1 MVSKSIC
8 VIIIIIKRDAR
19 RKQTKARRR
28 TEDRESKREINNFIG
43 IMSAPSSKERK
54 QPTSTSSN
62 NSGKKIIRNMK
73 SGNEYAIFSSEE
85 NQPIGRGSFATV
97 WKGFDEQSKETV
109 AIKEMSTR
117 GLQPKLREAL
127 ELEITV
133 LRNAKHRNIMKLV
146 DVVDDLR
153 TERVYLIL
161 EYCAGGNLSEFIRKR
176 GRVSEAVAKHFMT
189 QLANGLSAMRLQSLV
204 HRDLKPDNL
213 LLSERTAKATLKIAD
228 FGFARYI
235 QPHGGMA
242 DTVCGSPL
250 YMAPEILKYRKYDAK
265 ADLWSVGAI
274 LFEMVVGKVPFT
286 GQNQVQLLHNIERS
300 DARIP
305 TRIAETLSPECV
317 ALLRSLL
324 RRDPRE
330 RLGFDAFFNHPF
342 FISSSS
348 GSASI
353 AVKTDSAAAA
363 TTAAELA
370 AAMSVDTNINNSSSN
385 ANNNNKKISSGRSSN
400 EDGEGMQFQ
409 MDSMNEAQLS
419 SNSNNNNN
427 NNNIN
432 NSNTSMRQTI
442 IEEEIAP
449 TRSVPIQLNNN
460 NFLQRENSASS
471 SYKCFGTSPSEVV
484 RNEIALAARDLRGG
498 SRKNAATAAATAIK
512 RYSSSPQQQQNI
524 FTRFTPGSPPS
535 MAFGGAPDSQEIDDD
550 DYVMVTSPGT
560 GFVPRS
566 PSRNVSAR
574 HQTPPRLGASP
585 LSRGTSPKEFPPT
598 GIIHREQQKEKDADI
613 VVASPNS
620 ESSSFKTSSMLASSP
635 LASSPVLSP
644 SQLLSKSTTNQQMM
658 RKLSS
663 GAGTMS
669 SSSTQS
675 FSSRGTEPFARITSN
690 MDKAKLLERAAACLR
705 DASAEHWNA
714 GSRLHALSV
723 GLISLNALDAAHG
736 LINAACEEFS
746 MKASS
751 DSATSSDV
759 SEGGAPISMSPS
771 SLDEHLSQI
780 SLANSAE
787 SADSSVMMTN
797 TPTKNNTNKAKYAE
811 ATAIKKRIEAAIMKT
826 HARCDKAAKGIVNY
840 GIDAKS
846 SLPDGLELAHDRALQ
861 LTRAG
866 AVEELVG
873 NFNLATDSYGEAQT
887 LLLFL
892 LLDESGLRKRSNDRN
907 SASEDLKRI
916 ATFAEAVS
924 RRQIAA
930 RR

>member
-1 MVSKSIC
+1 
-8 VIIIIIKRDAR
+8 
-19 RKQTKARRR
+19 
-28 TEDRESKREINNFIG
+28 
-43 IMSAPSSKERK
+43 
-54 QPTSTSSN
+54 
-62 NSGKKIIRNMK
+62 
-73 SGNEYAIFSSEE
+73 
-85 NQPIGRGSFATV
+85 
-97 WKGFDEQSKETV
+97 
-109 AIKEMSTR
+109 
-117 GLQPKLREAL
+117 
-127 ELEITV
+127 
-133 LRNAKHRNIMKLV
+133 
-146 DVVDDLR
+146 
-153 TERVYLIL
+153 
-161 EYCAGGNLSEFIRKR
+161 
-176 GRVSEAVAKHFMT
+176 
-189 QLANGLSAMRLQSLV
+189 
-204 HRDLKPDNL
+204 
-213 LLSERTAKATLKIAD
+213 
-228 FGFARYI
+228 
-235 QPHGGMA
+235 
-242 DTVCGSPL
+242 
-250 YMAPEILKYRKYDAK
+250 
-265 ADLWSVGAI
+265 
-274 LFEMVVGKVPFT
+274 
-286 GQNQVQLLHNIERS
+286 
-300 DARIP
+300 
-305 TRIAETLSPECV
+305 
-317 ALLRSLL
+317 
-324 RRDPRE
+324 
-330 RLGFDAFFNHPF
+330 
-342 FISSSS
+342 
-348 GSASI
+348 
-353 AVKTDSAAAA
+353 
-363 TTAAELA
+363 
-370 AAMSVDTNINNSSSN
+370 
-385 ANNNNKKISSGRSSN
+385 
-400 EDGEGMQFQ
+400 
-409 MDSMNEAQLS
+409 
-419 SNSNNNNN
+419 
-427 NNNIN
+427 
-432 NSNTSMRQTI
+432 
-442 IEEEIAP
+442 
-449 TRSVPIQLNNN
+449 
-460 NFLQRENSASS
+460 
-471 SYKCFGTSPSEVV
+471 
-484 RNEIALAARDLRGG
+484 
-498 SRKNAATAAATAIK
+498 
-512 RYSSSPQQQQNI
+512 
-524 FTRFTPGSPPS
+524 

-598 GIIHREQQKEKDADI
+598 GIIHREQQKEKDADTA
-613 VVASPNS
+613 VASPNS

-736 LINAACEEFS
+736 LINAACEECS

-811 ATAIKKRIEAAIMKT
+811 ANAIKKRIEAAIMKT